1 MLTIVLMLVLTE
13 DPTARPF
20 PVARYESLA
29 ECRKDAAQA
38 NKDHSIIRDPDMKPL
53 KPRFVCFMR
62 ADEVV

>member
-20 PVARYESLA
+20 PIARYETLA

-38 NKDHSIIRDPDMKPL
+38 NKEHSIMRDPDIKPM
-53 KPRFVCFMR
+53 KPRFACFMR
-62 ADEVV
+62 VDDLT